1 MRSPK
6 CARDAAYV
14 DGPVRCAS
22 VELHISAPHIYACA
36 LSALSLRRGCSFLNV
51 GSGVRDF
58 EDARRNE
65 LLRRVFEPMIWEER
79 EAHAKQH
86 SPYGNN
92 PGWRLVSFLVKADD
106 ELRREQLAM
115 QLAGAVKVLLLPQQ
129 LLALLQPLVHLDA
142 LLNQGLLLLHF
153 LVALVTQ
160 IGRAS
165 CRERV

>member
-1 MRSPK
+1 MHHTPPF
-6 CARDAAYV
+6 DVV
-14 DGPVRCAS
+14 D
-22 VELHISAPHIYACA
+22 
-36 LSALSLRRGCSFLNV
+36 SFLNV

-106 ELRREQLAM
+106 ELRREQLATQFA
-115 QLAGAVKVLLLPQQ
+115 QLATDGAAMRRHFNVSLRFRGSSERW
-129 LLALLQPLVHLDA
+129 LLARPKPTEIGGFQKGRCPL
-142 LLNQGLLLLHF
+142 F
-153 LVALVTQ
+153 L
-160 IGRAS
+160 R
-165 CRERV
+165 